1 MAVTRIQ
8 NVRVAGI
15 ASAVPDRIRT
25 SADDAVR
32 FGEEEMRRVVK
43 NTGVTTRSVA
53 DHLCTT
59 DLCQHAAE
67 RLLADL
73 GWDKE
78 SIDVLILVTQTPD
91 YPSPASSCLIQ
102 ARMGL
107 STGCAA
113 FDVNL
118 GCSGYTY
125 GLWMAANF
133 LQSGGGMKRALVL
146 AGDTV
151 SRAASPEDRS
161 VVPLFGDGGSATA
174 LEFSPG
180 APAIDCV
187 LGTDGRGG
195 VHLHCLAGGYKHR
208 FTPSDFEMFLRADGI
223 VRSNEQT
230 FMNGAEVLT
239 FAIESVPP
247 LLAATRTAAGWSE
260 ADVDY
265 YVFHQASQFMVKTVA
280 RCSRLPAPKVVL
292 ALEGYGN
299 TSSTSIPLAI
309 NDQLRE
315 KLTEGSARVVLAGFG
330 IGWSWCSFATTLG
343 PMVLPPVLRM
353 PDVPHRGEF
362 EDLVLHRAKTDEEV
376 ERTHGIFG

>member
-1 MAVTRIQ
+1 MAVSRIQ

-15 ASAVPDRIRT
+15 ASAVPDRTRT
-25 SADDAVR
+25 MKDDAAR

-53 DHLCTT
+53 DHLCTS
-59 DLCQHAAE
+59 DLCGFAAE

-73 GWDKE
+73 GWSRD
-78 SIDVLILVTQTPD
+78 SIDVLVLVTQTPD
-91 YPSPASSCLIQ
+91 YSSPATSCLIQ
-102 ARMGL
+102 TRLGL
-107 STGCAA
+107 GTGCAA

-125 GLWMAANF
+125 GLWMVANF
-133 LQSGGGMKRALVL
+133 LQTGGLKRALVL

-151 SRAASPEDRS
+151 SRAAAPDDRA

-174 LEFSPG
+174 LEYSPG
-180 APAIDCV
+180 APVIDCV
-187 LGTDGRGG
+187 MGTDGRGG
-195 VHLHCLAGGYKHR
+195 KHLHCLAGGYKHR
-208 FTPSDFEMFLRADGI
+208 FSPADFEMYLRADGV

-230 FMNGAEVLT
+230 FMNGPEVLT

-247 LLAATRTAAGWSE
+247 LLAATRAAAGWAE
-260 ADVDY
+260 QDVDH

-280 RCSRLPAPKVVL
+280 RCSRLPPAKVVL
-292 ALEGYGN
+292 GLEGYGN

-315 KLTEGSARVVLAGFG
+315 KLTAGPAKVILAGFG
-330 IGWSWCSFATTLG
+330 IGWSWCSLATTLG
-343 PMVLPPVLRM
+343 PTVLPPVLRM
-353 PDVPHRGEF
+353 PDVEHRGEF
-362 EDLVLHRAKTDEEV
+362 EDLELHRRKTDDADGAAGGAV
-376 ERTHGIFG
+376 G